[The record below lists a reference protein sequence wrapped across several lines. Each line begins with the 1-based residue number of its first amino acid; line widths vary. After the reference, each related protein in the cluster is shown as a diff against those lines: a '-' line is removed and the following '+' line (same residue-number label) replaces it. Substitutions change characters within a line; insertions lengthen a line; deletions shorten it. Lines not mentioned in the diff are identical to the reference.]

1 MKVAILMMQKNE
13 SELLD
18 KWLRYHGYLFG
29 FDNLYVYDNGSED
42 KAIRETLQDYQP
54 LGVNV
59 DLEHNQKIDFE
70 NKGSLFLNKISQLQS
85 ERSDYDFYIPL
96 DCDEFIGFLDDE
108 GNVSC
113 DKTGLDA
120 LLTQYID
127 QQDLLLFD
135 SQYYNSS
142 VSDVLF
148 NKQPYRK
155 CLFYKNTIASL
166 DVGFHWGKVKNSDK
180 EQRTRLIQFHFH
192 NKPFSIGKEHAR
204 EKLVNRVKDFEP
216 KTLNNYQGPGL
227 HLVRFFNQ
235 SETSYVNNQ
244 LKQVHIHSVALRY
257 KFNELGLSW
266 PYEESLQE
274 SRNHNELVNELD
286 GFSNITEYLQGSID
300 NIEYTKSTKALTV
313 KGWAVFQ
320 RSVSVERLLL
330 LIDKEK
336 PIEFTVV
343 KRVAR
348 KDVADMLNLGNTLI
362 GIEAQG
368 VLPASFGN
376 ATTFEIAVQS
386 NHNSQVYPLNVNR
399 KYREILSQ

>member
-42 KAIRETLQDYQP
+42 KSIHQTLKNYIS

-59 DLEHNQKIDFE
+59 DFEHKDKTHFE
-70 NKGSLFLNKISQLQS
+70 NKGNLFLDKINQLQND
-85 ERSDYDFYIPL
+85 RPDYDFYIPL

-113 DKTGLDA
+113 DKTGLKA
-120 LLTQYID
+120 QLSQYVD
-127 QQDLLLFD
+127 VQDLLMFD

-155 CLFYKNTIASL
+155 CLFYKNTIKSL

-192 NKPFSIGKEHAR
+192 NKPFAIGKEHAR
-204 EKLVNRVKDFEP
+204 EKLKDRVKDFELA
-216 KTLNNYQGPGL
+216 TLNNYQGPGL

-235 SETSYVNNQ
+235 GESSYVNNQ
-244 LKQVHIHSVALRY
+244 LKQTHVYSVALRH

-266 PYEESLQE
+266 PFEKSLLE
-274 SRNHNELVNELD
+274 SRDHNGLVNEQD
-286 GFSNITEYLQGSID
+286 GFDNVIEYLQGSID
-300 NIEYTKSTKALTV
+300 NIEYNKSDKSLTV

-320 RSVSVERLLL
+320 RSISVECLFL
-330 LIDKEK
+330 LIENEK
-336 PIEFTVV
+336 PIPLTVV
-343 KRVAR
+343 DRVAR
-348 KDVADMLNLGNTLI
+348 NDVADMLNLGNKLI
-362 GIEAQG
+362 GFEAQG
-368 VLPASFGN
+368 NLPSSF
-376 ATTFEIAVQS
+376 TQIKDFQVAVKS
-386 NHNSQVYPLNVNR
+386 NNKGCMLSLNINR
-399 KYREILSQ
+399 KYRDILS